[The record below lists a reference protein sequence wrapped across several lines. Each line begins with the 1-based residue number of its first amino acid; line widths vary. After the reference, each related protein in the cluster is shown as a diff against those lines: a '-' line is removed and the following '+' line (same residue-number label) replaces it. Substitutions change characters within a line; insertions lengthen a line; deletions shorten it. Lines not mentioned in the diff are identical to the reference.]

1 MQLGPSKD
9 VKALQCKQP
18 KIPDYLFLKKH
29 FYSFGGK
36 GFVSCLTQ
44 RESNMEEN
52 ELILLTK
59 YIVGEASDDEKK
71 IIVHWIS
78 EDPSHEAFY
87 VELNAA
93 WHQSNFYANA
103 GGIDVDKAFNLFR
116 ERIYKPKRK
125 GFILQFSKLSVAAS
139 LAVLISIGV
148 LILYVVEKKN
158 NTAPVFS
165 QQIIVPKGHKEKIM
179 LNDGTIVWLNAGSVL
194 KVDNNYGK
202 KNRFVYLE
210 GEGYFEVVHHEDMV
224 FTITTKEYTIRDIGT
239 KFNIKSY
246 TADSIFETAV
256 MDGKIS
262 IEGRFS
268 GDNKVSTIF
277 LEKNA
282 VLKVAHPLRKDT
294 SAASPVNALPVV
306 ALKNSPN
313 VDSYNYWK
321 DDMLVFDN
329 LSFKNIA
336 LQLERKYNVVI
347 LIGDDSLNNY
357 HFSGSFNKVPN
368 IENVLKII
376 QETTPISYQLNGD
389 TVRIEIKQKK

>member
-1 MQLGPSKD
+1 
-9 VKALQCKQP
+9 
-18 KIPDYLFLKKH
+18 
-29 FYSFGGK
+29 
-36 GFVSCLTQ
+36 
-44 RESNMEEN
+44 MEEKD
-52 ELILLTK
+52 LILLTK
-59 YIVGEASDDEKK
+59 YIVGEANDDEKK

-87 VELNAA
+87 VELKAA
-93 WHQSNFYANA
+93 WHQSNFYENP
-103 GGIDVDKAFNLFR
+103 GSIDIDKAFNLFR
-116 ERIYKPKRK
+116 ERISTRSRKR
-125 GFILQFSKLSVAAS
+125 FVLQFSKLSVAAS
-139 LAVLISIGV
+139 LTLLISIGL

-158 NTAPVFS
+158 NAAPVFS
-165 QQIIVPKGHKEKIM
+165 QQIMVPKGHKEKII

-210 GEGYFEVVHHEDMV
+210 GEGYFEVVHHENLV
-224 FTITTKEYTIRDIGT
+224 FTITTKEYTIKDIGT

-282 VLKVAHPLRKDT
+282 VLKVGHPLLKDT
-294 SAASPVNALPVV
+294 LTAKSVNTLPVV
-306 ALKNSPN
+306 VVKNSPN
-313 VDSYNYWK
+313 VNSYNYWK

-347 LIGDDSLNNY
+347 LIKDDSLNNY

-368 IENVLKII
+368 IENVLDII

-389 TVRIEIKQKK
+389 TVRIKIKEKK